1 MSSWLSNKVGDILQR
16 REMESDR
23 RYRQARA
30 RGEVESRESVEQF
43 LRRGGK
49 ITVLPSGLVERK
61 S

>member
-23 RYRQARA
+23 RQARA